1 MKKLEAEFS
10 SRAALDLLNIQMHY
24 VVLGGKPQKHLN
36 SIFEGIEFICEFP
49 DAGQIIESERVMP
62 GYHKWLADEFWIYYS
77 ADGETLTIWRIA
89 HTKQDIDEYELL
101 EL

>member
-10 SRAALDLLNIQMHY
+10 SRATLDLLNIQMHY
-24 VVLGGKPQKHLN
+24 LILEGKPEKHLD
-36 SIFEGIEFICEFP
+36 SIFEGIEFVREFS
-49 DAGQIIESERVMP
+49 DAGHPIESERVMP
-62 GYHKWLADEFWIYYS
+62 GYRKWLADEFWIYYS